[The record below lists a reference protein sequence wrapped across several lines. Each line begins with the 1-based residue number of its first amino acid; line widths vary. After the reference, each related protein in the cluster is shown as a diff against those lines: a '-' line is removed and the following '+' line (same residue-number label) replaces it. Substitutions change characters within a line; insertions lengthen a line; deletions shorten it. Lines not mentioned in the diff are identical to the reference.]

1 MIKQKIKNFIILI
14 AIVIPLLCGI
24 TVFAVD
30 DNLDDIEILTKT
42 PVTGIAEDVPTSN
55 IKLSK
60 EDEVIKDIDDIPDN
74 DRFKKSTPNVLL
86 KFFIA
91 IAWVIM
97 SSLII
102 YFSLVSYKKLSGK
115 PKFGIDVEENTLETP
130 KNFKEA
136 INLFIKKTRD

>member
-1 MIKQKIKNFIILI
+1 MIKINLKKIIILI
-14 AIVIPLLCGI
+14 AIVIPLFFGI

-30 DNLDDIEILTKT
+30 DEITDIEILPKT
-42 PVTGIAEDVPTSN
+42 PVTGMAGDVPVSN
-55 IKLSK
+55 IQAQE
-60 EDEVIKDIDDIPDN
+60 EDVIKDIDEIPDD
-74 DRFKKSTPNVLL
+74 DRFKTSGPNVLL

-91 IAWVIM
+91 IAWVVM

-102 YFSLVSYKKLSGK
+102 YFSLISYKKLSSK
-115 PKFGIDVEENTLETP
+115 PKFGIDVEENTLDSP

>member
-1 MIKQKIKNFIILI
+1 MLKIKFKKLIILT
-14 AIVIPLLCGI
+14 AIVIPLFFGI

-30 DNLDDIEILTKT
+30 DDEITDIEILTKT
-42 PVTGIAEDVPTSN
+42 PVTGIAGEVPVSNVQVKEED
-55 IKLSK
+55 
-60 EDEVIKDIDDIPDN
+60 VIKDIDELQEE
-74 DRFKKSTPNVLL
+74 DRFKKSKPNVLL

-91 IAWVIM
+91 IAWVVI

-102 YFSLVSYKKLSGK
+102 YFSLVSYKKISK
-115 PKFGIDVEENTLETP
+115 RPEFGIDVEENTLEAP

>member
-1 MIKQKIKNFIILI
+1 MIKQKLKKLIILI

-24 TVFAVD
+24 TVFAVED
-30 DNLDDIEILTKT
+30 EITEIEIIPKT
-42 PVTGIAEDVPTSN
+42 PVTGMAGDVPVANVQT
-55 IKLSK
+55 K
-60 EDEVIKDIDDIPDN
+60 EDDVIKDIDELSEE
-74 DRFKKSTPNVLL
+74 DRFKTSKPNVLL

-91 IAWVIM
+91 ITWVIM

-102 YFSLVSYKKLSGK
+102 YFSLISYKKLSSK
-115 PKFGIDVEENTLETP
+115 PKFGIDVEENTLDSP

>member
-1 MIKQKIKNFIILI
+1 MIKQTIKKIIILI

-30 DNLDDIEILTKT
+30 DEITDIEILTKS
-42 PVTGIAEDVPTSN
+42 PVTGIEGEVPVSNVKVQEED
-55 IKLSK
+55 
-60 EDEVIKDIDDIPDN
+60 VIKDIEEIPN
-74 DRFKKSTPNVLL
+74 EDRFKKSKPNVLL

-91 IAWVIM
+91 IAWVVV

-102 YFSLVSYKKLSGK
+102 YFSLVSYKKISKK
-115 PKFGIDVEENTLETP
+115 PEFGIDVEENTLEAP

>member
-1 MIKQKIKNFIILI
+1 MIKTKLKKIIILI
-14 AIVIPLLCGI
+14 AIVIPLFFGI

-30 DNLDDIEILTKT
+30 DEITDIEILTKT
-42 PVTGIAEDVPTSN
+42 PVTGVAGEVPVSN
-55 IKLSK
+55 IQVK
-60 EDEVIKDIDDIPDN
+60 EEDVIKDIDELADE
-74 DRFKKSTPNVLL
+74 DRFKKSRPNVLL

-91 IAWVIM
+91 IAWVVI

-102 YFSLVSYKKLSGK
+102 YFSLVSYKKISK
-115 PKFGIDVEENTLETP
+115 NPEFGIDVEENTLDAP

>member
-1 MIKQKIKNFIILI
+1 MIKNKIKKLIIFT

-30 DNLDDIEILTKT
+30 DEITEIEIIPKT
-42 PVTGIAEDVPTSN
+42 PVTGMAGDVPVSN
-55 IKLSK
+55 IKTQD
-60 EDEVIKDIDDIPDN
+60 EDVIKDIDELSDD
-74 DRFKKSTPNVLL
+74 DRFKTSKPNVLL

-102 YFSLVSYKKLSGK
+102 YFSLISYKKLSSK
-115 PKFGIDVEENTLETP
+115 PKFGIDVEENTLDSP